1 VLEISN
7 GNNKILFRSRLPIL
21 ALTSPRNSYIIYHI
35 ARLAREIEKQR
46 FKAMK
51 TISTFEAKNKL
62 SEVIASAERGE
73 PQVITK
79 NGRKSAVVI
88 SFQEFERLTAK
99 KIPLV
104 EFLLDNPSR
113 TDAVEIDLTRDKS
126 FPTDE
131 IDFNG
136 EDFV

>member
-1 VLEISN
+1 
-7 GNNKILFRSRLPIL
+7 
-21 ALTSPRNSYIIYHI
+21 
-35 ARLAREIEKQR
+35 
-46 FKAMK
+46 MK

-73 PQVITK
+73 PQIITK

-88 SFQEFERLTAK
+88 SFEEFERLTAK
-99 KIPLV
+99 RIPLV

-113 TDAVEIDLTRDKS
+113 TDNIEIDLTRDKS
-126 FPTDE
+126 LPADR
-131 IDFNG
+131 IDFDG

>member
-1 VLEISN
+1 
-7 GNNKILFRSRLPIL
+7 
-21 ALTSPRNSYIIYHI
+21 
-35 ARLAREIEKQR
+35 
-46 FKAMK
+46 MK

-73 PQVITK
+73 PQIITK

-88 SFQEFERLTAK
+88 SYQEFERLTAK
-99 KIPLV
+99 KVPLV

-113 TDAVEIDLTRDKS
+113 TDDVEIDLTRDKS
-126 FPTDE
+126 VHVDRT
-131 IDFNG
+131 DFNG